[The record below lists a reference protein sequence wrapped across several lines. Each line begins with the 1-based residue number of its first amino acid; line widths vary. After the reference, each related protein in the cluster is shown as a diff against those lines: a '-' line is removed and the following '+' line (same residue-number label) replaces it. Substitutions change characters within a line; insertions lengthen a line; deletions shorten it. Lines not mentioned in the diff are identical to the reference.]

1 MNALV
6 TYDKK
11 LVNLNFFNNLKT
23 LSTLR
28 ICKDTDNKI
37 SRIIRIVAKITD
49 ILRKKIHLI

>member
-11 LVNLNFFNNLKT
+11 LVILIIFNNLKT

-37 SRIIRIVAKITD
+37 SRINSNVKSP
-49 ILRKKIHLI
+49 